1 MKITVKS
8 VEDAFAYV
16 MDHYA
21 PAGHEE
27 MATRTDTY
35 AIISIQDTHLQ
46 NFGFAFTEN
55 EYCKGVL
62 TLLVDDIVKPVDGAV
77 LFTEEHAR
85 QIIEFVESMRRKA
98 DTLLIHCYAGNSRS
112 AAVGKALLDRSGAD
126 SSKLTGRT
134 NPNEH
139 IYKTIMAV

>member
-1 MKITVKS
+1 MKVIVKS
-8 VEDAFAYV
+8 VEDTFTYV

-21 PAGHEE
+21 PAGLEE

-46 NFGFAFTEN
+46 NFGFEFTKN

-77 LFTEEHAR
+77 LFSEDHAR
-85 QIIEFVESMRRKA
+85 RILEFVDTMKGKI
-98 DTLLIHCYAGNSRS
+98 DTLVIHCYAGNSRS

-126 SSKLTGRT
+126 SSKLTRRT
-134 NPNEH
+134 NPNQH
-139 IYKTIMAV
+139 IYRLLMES